1 MDENSVSRLK
11 NDGLELPSARDLVA
25 LLFRRRKLL
34 LAAFC
39 LGALA
44 AAYLVFSGPRYQ
56 AKLSILVNRERAE
69 PIVSTDTSTAAK
81 LDLSPITEEDINSEV
96 ELLRSEDLL
105 RQVVLAL
112 NLEKS
117 EPVGIFAK
125 ADGKNAEEIKIQR
138 AVRSL
143 ARNLMVAPIE
153 KTDMLA
159 VSYRAANPH
168 EAVKVLDLIARC
180 YIAKNIAVHRPSGE
194 FAFFDQQARQYQQRV
209 RDAEDRLSD
218 FNHANRVVDAR
229 DESSMALKRAD
240 EFHANRENLLVSR
253 ADLNQRLTRLLK
265 LRETTPR
272 RVAGGEKTADNPQLL
287 QTMKTSLLNL
297 ENTESRMALR
307 FQPDYPPLRDV
318 RNEIQ
323 RTKAAIATQAST
335 PMRENS
341 TDRNPLADWIDAEI
355 ARTSTDLSAAT
366 ASLAATNLTLSGY
379 RRDAQQLLDSSVEQQ
394 NLERAVKVEEDNY
407 LLYVNKREEARI
419 DEALDRRGIVNVAIA
434 TPPYAG
440 ALPSPSLPSGMLVAL
455 LAGFATALISGFAAE
470 YFDHRIYTPD
480 QLENIFDVP
489 VLAAVPAEAFDPS
502 VDRSALEVA

>member
-1 MDENSVSRLK
+1 MDQNSVFRLK
-11 NDGLELPSARDLVA
+11 NDGLELPSARDLLA

-39 LGALA
+39 LGALV

-69 PIVSTDTSTAAK
+69 PIVSTDTSAAVK
-81 LDLSPITEEDINSEV
+81 VDLPPITEEDINSEV

-105 RQVVLAL
+105 REVVLAL
-112 NLEKS
+112 HLEKS

-125 ADGKNAEEIKIQR
+125 AGGQSTEEIKIQR

-143 ARNLMVAPIE
+143 ARNLVVTPIE

-159 VSYRAANPH
+159 VSYRATNPQK
-168 EAVKVLDLIARC
+168 AVQVLDLIARD
-180 YIAKNIAVHRPSGE
+180 YLAKNIAVHRPSGE
-194 FAFFDQQARQYQQRV
+194 FAFFDQQARQYKQRM
-209 RDAEDRLSD
+209 RDAEDRLVD
-218 FNHANRVVDAR
+218 FNHANHVVDAQ

-240 EFHANRENLLVSR
+240 EFHANREDLLVSR
-253 ADLNQRLTRLLK
+253 AALNKRLATLLK
-265 LRETTPR
+265 QRETTPR
-272 RVAGGEKTADNPQLL
+272 RVEAGEKTADNPQLL

-297 ENTESRMALR
+297 ENTESGMALR
-307 FQPDYPPLRDV
+307 FQSDYPPLRDV
-318 RNEIQ
+318 RNQIQ
-323 RTKAAIATQAST
+323 LTKAAIAAQASA
-335 PMRENS
+335 PVRENS
-341 TDRNPLADWIDAEI
+341 TDRNPVADWIDAEI

-366 ASLAATNLTLSGY
+366 ARLAATNTTLSGY
-379 RRDAQQLLDSSVEQQ
+379 RRDAQQLLDASVEQR

-440 ALPSPSLPSGMLVAL
+440 ALPSPSLASGTLIAL
-455 LAGFATALISGFAAE
+455 FAGFALALISGFAAE

-480 QLENIFDVP
+480 QLEDIFGVP
-489 VLAAVPAEAFDPS
+489 VLAAVPAEAFDAS
-502 VDRSALEVA
+502 ADRSTLEVA